1 MERERW
7 KQVDELLQ
15 SALKV
20 PSGERMA
27 FVRQACN
34 GDSALEH
41 EVQSLLISQREID
54 GFLDRPAFEIA
65 AEEMAGGDRE
75 QVLAFDAQPGQ
86 SIGPYHL
93 IEPLGTGGMGEVW
106 RAEQG
111 EPIRRNVALKLIK
124 PGMDTRAV
132 VARFDSERQ
141 ALAMMDHP
149 NIARVFDAG
158 ATPAGRPFFVM
169 ELVRGVT
176 VTLYC
181 DERRLTIKQRLL
193 LFLQV
198 CDGVQHAHQ
207 KAIIHRDLKPS
218 NILVEEI
225 DGKPIPK
232 IIDFGLAKAITEDG
246 AARSMFTE
254 AGMMVGTPTYMS
266 PEQSGTLDA
275 TIDTRT
281 DVYSLGVIL
290 FELLVGEPP
299 FASKDVRRSGAEAMV
314 RQIHESEAPR
324 PSAKYAAL
332 GAASQDVASAR
343 GEKPASLLRQ
353 LRGDLDWITLKAI
366 EKDRA
371 RRYSSASELAADVRR
386 HLEDQPV
393 LAGAPSA
400 TYRARKFVRRHRVAV
415 AIAGVMAAAAIA
427 VAANI
432 IVQTRQVARER
443 DRALRAEQIAKAV
456 NDFLQ
461 DDLLAQAG
469 ARAQANTGSQPDPD
483 LKVRTAL
490 DRAAARIAGK
500 FDSQPAVE
508 AAIRH
513 TIGVTYYDMN
523 VYHEAEQQLERAVE
537 LRRRTLGAEDPDTLK
552 SMNALG
558 VLYNYESKY
567 APAEALLSQVVT
579 ARQRLLGSEHQ
590 DTLAATS
597 DLGLA
602 IAYEGDDARAA
613 PIFAKVLEA
622 DRRVLGEEHPAT
634 LSVLDN
640 LAGAYRTL
648 GRYAEAE
655 PLLQRELEL
664 NRRVL
669 GPEHPDTINSMN
681 ALAAVYR
688 AQGKYAAAD
697 SLFLATLDSLRRS
710 MGEDHWE
717 TENVRSN
724 LAVSYRAQGRYAD
737 ADPLFKRALGSLQRT
752 LGPEHALT
760 LKVAYGL
767 GESYARQQR
776 YREAESLLGKVLEA
790 RRRLLGDNNLYTAQA
805 LGALGEIKLQQRNY
819 SEAEKLLREAL
830 QTRQQKSPD
839 AWERY
844 YTESMLGASLR
855 GIGQYSEARPLLT
868 SGYDGMLRHQ
878 SSIPVED
885 LPALKQARAWLS
897 QP

>member
-7 KQVDELLQ
+7 EQVDELLQ

-20 PSGERMA
+20 PSGERTA

-41 EVQSLLISQREID
+41 EVQSLLISQREVD

-65 AEEMAGGDRE
+65 AEEMARGDKE

-86 SIGPYHL
+86 SIGPYRL

-169 ELVRGVT
+169 ELVRGVA

-225 DGKPIPK
+225 DGMPIPK

-299 FASKDVRRSGAEAMV
+299 FASKDVRRSGAEAMP
-314 RQIHESEAPR
+314 RQIRGSEAPR

-332 GAASQDVASAR
+332 GATSQDAASAR

-371 RRYSSASELAADVRR
+371 RRYPSASELAADVRR

-400 TYRARKFVRRHRVAV
+400 TYRSRKFVRRHRVAV
-415 AIAGVMAAAAIA
+415 AIAGVVAAAAIA

-461 DDLLAQAG
+461 DDLLTQAG

-567 APAEALLSQVVT
+567 AAAEALLSQVVT
-579 ARQRLLGSEHQ
+579 ARQRLLGSEHR

-655 PLLQRELEL
+655 PLLQKELEL

-669 GPEHPDTINSMN
+669 GPEHPDTINSMH

-688 AQGKYAAAD
+688 AQGQYPAAD

-717 TENVRSN
+717 TESVRSN
-724 LAVSYRAQGRYAD
+724 LAISYRAQGRYAD

-830 QTRQQKSPD
+830 QTRQQKGPN

-844 YTESMLGASLR
+844 YTESMLGASLW
-855 GIGQYSEARPLLT
+855 GMGQYSEARPLLT

-885 LPALKQARAWLS
+885 LPALKQARVWVS